1 RAVFPARFGMIN
13 LLIAWCGEALRRL
26 TFIEEHRS
34 VTAEQFGTLVQR
46 AVGRIRINDQLR
58 IRQVLLQDVRIDRV
72 DDDVIAAADDERRL
86 FDVFQVIPG
95 PVALGTP
102 LGNSS
107 ALRQCGLLAYFGV
120 AILGTEPKALK
131 KFASC
136 PWAGIGWREMNTE
149 PKIVRIFIG
158 RSEDLFAFR
167 CTGIHALAA
176 TRSGADQN

>member
-1 RAVFPARFGMIN
+1 M
-13 LLIAWCGEALRRL
+13 
-26 TFIEEHRS
+26 TD
-34 VTAEQFGTLVQR
+34 EQFGILVQR

-107 ALRQCGLLAYFGV
+107 ALRSAAFSLTSGSRSLVRSRKRLRNLRPARWLASDGV
-120 AILGTEPKALK
+120 K
-131 KFASC
+131 
-136 PWAGIGWREMNTE
+136 
-149 PKIVRIFIG
+149 
-158 RSEDLFAFR
+158 
-167 CTGIHALAA
+167 
-176 TRSGADQN
+176 